1 MKQPFEYLQLWA
13 NQTPDAIAISTVT
26 NDTSYRSLHDSAV
39 RFAHVFRELGIK
51 PGDVVGIHTKAYVE
65 LVVTQALFHEAA
77 VSCVLPAGYLAN
89 LDYPVDWVV
98 TQKPISGFPE
108 DKQIILG
115 QYFLNRAAR
124 QSAEANPLDYPS
136 DDALMRIVFSS
147 GTTGRPKAVPITLD
161 RMATRAFDLREQW
174 LIGNPMMCL
183 LGPASML
190 TFVVAFSQIA
200 HGETYVLPGKASE
213 VIKQVSHNNVAAL
226 IGSPHQLSDLAKV
239 SETNGAS
246 LSSLT
251 TIGSIGAVLPESVG
265 QALTDKFHAK
275 VVSLYGSSEAGIV
288 ARREGAPPPDGHAG
302 TLLDGVEVR
311 IINAAGEIC
320 AEGESGLIGVKRALL
335 PEAYLGEPEISAE
348 AFRDGF
354 FYAGDRGYVIGREL
368 YLSGR
373 DDELINAAGTKV
385 DPAKVESVAMG
396 FPKIKD
402 AAAFGADIGAG
413 LQVVGLA
420 FVTTT
425 KIDPEEFARFMSS
438 QLGDAAPRH
447 YIRVKKIPRTKDT
460 GKVLRAELTDLAK
473 DMSR

>member
-200 HGETYVLPGKASE
+200 HGETYVSPGKASQ
-213 VIKQVSHNNVAAL
+213 VLKQVRHNTVAAL
-226 IGSPHQLSDLAKV
+226 IGSPHQLSDLSKV
-239 SETNGAS
+239 DETEVSAQ
-246 LSSLT
+246 SSLT
-251 TIGSIGAVLPESVG
+251 TIGSIGAVLPESVAA
-265 QALTDKFHAK
+265 ALAEKYNAR
-275 VVSLYGSSEAGIV
+275 VISLYGSSEAGIV
-288 ARREGAPPPDGHAG
+288 ARRDGAPTPDGHAG
-302 TLLDGVEVR
+302 TLLDGIEVR
-311 IINAAGEIC
+311 IVNAEGEIC
-320 AEGESGLIGVKRALL
+320 VEGESGLVGVKRHLL
-335 PEAYLGEPEISAE
+335 PEAYLGEPGVSAE
-348 AFRDGF
+348 AFREGF
-354 FYAGDRGYVIGREL
+354 FYAGDRGHVIGREL
-368 YLSGR
+368 YLAGR
-373 DDELINAAGTKV
+373 HDELINAAGTKV
-385 DPAKVESVAMG
+385 DPAKVETVALG
-396 FPKIKD
+396 FPPIKD
-402 AAAFGADIGAG
+402 AAAFGADIGDG

-420 FVTTT
+420 FVTSET
-425 KIDPEEFARFMSS
+425 INPEEFARFMSS

-447 YIRVKKIPRTKDT
+447 YVRVKKIPRTKDT
-460 GKVLRAELTDLAK
+460 GKVLRSELATIAQHH
-473 DMSR
+473 RP